1 MARSQNSFERI
12 FPREGETKRTD
23 SPPSVHELFAMT
35 MRDELSASQ
44 FAEAL
49 VSLHGIRLTPAAA
62 RLLSSVDAG
71 CGRLVFRQFQKAL
84 QEDSLEPVAVSGRP
98 NVFVDQAKGIMLDNA
113 GSPTPPALR
122 GDNSRP
128 HTDISREDF
137 VKANQLA
144 SKMQA
149 LGPFRSNLVVPS
161 NDPSINNPLVPHEEQ
176 SDDTGRDT
184 MRTATRM
191 FISGELDRASY
202 EQFLTQQGVLL
213 KPRSWLAKLG
223 GRRLKAPKAR
233 RVVPTVARWLA
244 DRGALTAKGERLKG
258 ERASLSNVVPLP
270 PAPVVHLLG
279 AKTNPRRPR
288 RLHRVLSE
296 ETSEDFKELDEFATT
311 LTSELPILP
320 KEANAGKVLEQFAH
334 GASIGYGSVFCTGPD
349 VPPGLHPQG
358 KKRAQRPSMMRILS
372 GQSMSISQSLG
383 TSDVIQW
390 KKRRESLVSV
400 ASSQGVTQLA
410 MNRPDRGGS
419 PAEKLVDDEDKLMD
433 LPFQDTGHER
443 QMLPWKPARQ
453 LLKPGSI
460 ATVHTSRAQ
469 SARALS
475 ARSEVAK
482 EHPHGHTWSSGPWLN
497 RLPDRKWH
505 LRQASISASLASMAY
520 HGRPVVTLQELS
532 AVEEGSPGSP
542 QSLGR
547 TLQSSVEYMHFQGWS
562 LDDDYACTLFRQ
574 IKFQDLCVINLSE
587 NRLSESFVTFLL
599 EVSQHQPLRN
609 LHSLHLAKNQLG
621 PMGGQSVAKLLE
633 VVKCPL
639 RHFDISDNALGDAA
653 AAQICD
659 SLRQACRA
667 SLQGLRMAKNLLGS
681 ARFGVSVQ
689 ALLPQAVHL
698 QALDLHWNKI
708 DGGDACNGA
717 YVDDIGM
724 VRPQLEHRGAPREV
738 EELLQRERVRR
749 QLDGW
754 VRSMPQQLRPERMG
768 RFIEEV
774 KLANEPFS
782 PSLRRVEKSDVFSDG
797 DLGLEKAWVGV
808 HAKVQPAP
816 FSSHL
821 EEVSATESCCWIC
834 ENWVEQEV
842 CYIPGWSG
850 PASAEEVVDVFAYF
864 SVDGFS
870 RPSRLNRSLERF
882 WARDFV
888 DVSAESEWT
897 RRPFLDDGRLICFR
911 GSRMLPPSY
920 ERIHVIF
927 QVNEEIC
934 CAKHLPIVPLFSET
948 YVQLHWD
955 GRPNLQDPLP
965 PLPTPLDRE
974 PVEIAQANEI
984 DVHTHANAV
993 FEQGAA
999 DALFVLE
1006 DPHGARNTGIAPRI
1020 LMENREKRPWTFE
1033 KSILKEYQQDA
1044 KSIITECFRKDY
1056 AITRLDRLWRKL
1068 QKDRPYDVAAVL
1080 NVLESHYESFMAA
1093 YCFESTM
1100 DCSGKSCGLSLATF
1114 SRLLLGSD
1122 ATQDSR
1128 NLFDVS
1134 PHSSSRSRRATLLSE
1149 GTVRIPRTAAG
1160 ELLKARASLPST
1172 LDESHPLNEG
1182 FNFGKADAIY
1192 TAVLV
1197 DLDHLDS
1204 KVWKGLPADGLA
1216 RFQFLEVLVNC
1227 SLASDTYSPVVTL
1240 RRWIKSI
1247 GLGQHVMS
1255 CRKKLHAV
1263 IFTED
1268 CCHCMRRHQ
1277 KILQDVYGTY
1287 QKRFRIPTEPSL
1299 MSFSAFVQFLQ
1310 DCSCQAFSLE
1320 SGDLRMAFALGKEL
1334 CVEQHRS
1341 LRHMVL
1347 SWSEFLV
1354 CTTAAVYLSGDFPE
1368 EELADR
1374 LLDFILDVLPQALE
1388 AGRAAEMQEVGY
1400 LTSGGDP
1407 RTLQLVGLLTRI
1419 FNDADEDGSG
1429 WLTVQEFFQALQQ
1442 PRIIASLEELG
1453 VVVGDVKLL
1462 FLRMDVDDSG
1472 EISLREF
1479 IEGLLKLR
1487 NDMIVLDKGIRAVRK
1502 AFLKLETKYGTGNVT
1517 KDQFLEY
1524 AKNPRNADALE
1535 KAGIRESDVGDVW
1548 AAAEQ
1553 AKSKGTGTI
1562 VTAESLV
1569 AGYMDLHL
1577 EKGRI
1582 IRAMNFLNSIFQ
1594 VADVDGSGALSKVE
1608 VGKYLCR
1615 KEVTDKL
1622 SSLKLF
1628 VPDWLEMFDAMD
1640 VNGDGD
1646 LTWAELSTAMKSFWT
1661 QSSQEAPESAE
1672 DGLEC
1677 SQNSFPDMLYCSI
1690 CHICVAVPIEIIRR
1704 DSNTRGPLAAPGEN
1718 ELLKW

>member
-1 MARSQNSFERI
+1 
-12 FPREGETKRTD
+12 
-23 SPPSVHELFAMT
+23 
-35 MRDELSASQ
+35 
-44 FAEAL
+44 
-49 VSLHGIRLTPAAA
+49 
-62 RLLSSVDAG
+62 
-71 CGRLVFRQFQKAL
+71 
-84 QEDSLEPVAVSGRP
+84 
-98 NVFVDQAKGIMLDNA
+98 
-113 GSPTPPALR
+113 
-122 GDNSRP
+122 
-128 HTDISREDF
+128 
-137 VKANQLA
+137 
-144 SKMQA
+144 
-149 LGPFRSNLVVPS
+149 
-161 NDPSINNPLVPHEEQ
+161 
-176 SDDTGRDT
+176 
-184 MRTATRM
+184 
-191 FISGELDRASY
+191 
-202 EQFLTQQGVLL
+202 
-213 KPRSWLAKLG
+213 
-223 GRRLKAPKAR
+223 
-233 RVVPTVARWLA
+233 
-244 DRGALTAKGERLKG
+244 
-258 ERASLSNVVPLP
+258 
-270 PAPVVHLLG
+270 
-279 AKTNPRRPR
+279 
-288 RLHRVLSE
+288 
-296 ETSEDFKELDEFATT
+296 
-311 LTSELPILP
+311 
-320 KEANAGKVLEQFAH
+320 
-334 GASIGYGSVFCTGPD
+334 
-349 VPPGLHPQG
+349 
-358 KKRAQRPSMMRILS
+358 
-372 GQSMSISQSLG
+372 MSISQSLG

-708 DGGDACNGA
+708 DGGDACAIFQGLKANSRRKGKLSSVNLAWNCIGLRCQSSSGSCSCDLCGNCTRAVKTLAGVFSECDTLFHLDLSYNSLSSADCEVFAEALKANHTLFGLHLAGNGA

-1553 AKSKGTGTI
+1553 GTWTF
-1562 VTAESLV
+1562 TWRKV
-1569 AGYMDLHL
+1569 A
-1577 EKGRI
+1577 
-1582 IRAMNFLNSIFQ
+1582 
-1594 VADVDGSGALSKVE
+1594 
-1608 VGKYLCR
+1608 
-1615 KEVTDKL
+1615 
-1622 SSLKLF
+1622 SSE
-1628 VPDWLEMFDAMD
+1628 P
-1640 VNGDGD
+1640 
-1646 LTWAELSTAMKSFWT
+1646 
-1661 QSSQEAPESAE
+1661 
-1672 DGLEC
+1672 
-1677 SQNSFPDMLYCSI
+1677 
-1690 CHICVAVPIEIIRR
+1690 
-1704 DSNTRGPLAAPGEN
+1704 
-1718 ELLKW
+1718 